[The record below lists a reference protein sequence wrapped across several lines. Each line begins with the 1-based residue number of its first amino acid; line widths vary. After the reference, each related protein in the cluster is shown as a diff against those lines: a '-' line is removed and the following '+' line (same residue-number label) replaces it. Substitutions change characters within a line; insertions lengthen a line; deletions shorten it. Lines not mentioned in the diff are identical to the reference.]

1 MNRSSA
7 FDRLLRPY
15 VPSLLLIA
23 AVLAAYANS
32 FANGFVF
39 DDETFIVRNIF
50 LNSWSSIG
58 RIFTT
63 NLVAGSGNSSVF
75 YRPLQILLYLVIVQT
90 SGLKPFGFHLLNMA
104 LHAANVCLVYAL
116 GKRFGFNPLAV
127 FMAALLWGV
136 HPIHTEAITNMSG
149 TADPLYAFFC
159 LLGIHT
165 LLPDF
170 APAKMGRACLCF
182 ILALASK
189 ESALP
194 FPLLVMSCIFL
205 LDPRRL
211 QPKIYLKTW
220 PLWLIAALYVLV
232 RTLVIGLDTQGIYH
246 GHDEYAR
253 HMLYRFYTFLSTL
266 PLYGSLLVWPHDLHV
281 ERSIPTHMALDDWPV
296 LFGAEMVVAAFAQ
309 IIWGQGRRGLALAWG
324 LLWFAASLVMHSGIL
339 LPINAKFFE
348 HWMYLAS
355 AGLFLG
361 VAESLAQAG
370 KQWRAIT
377 RYAVCIAGLEAALV
391 LAAGTYAQ
399 NRIWSDPITFYENLV
414 EYKEGWAAAENNLGV
429 AYHKNGDFDKA
440 IEHYRAAIALNDSI
454 PDPHYNIARLLPY
467 QKDGMPVQE
476 AIAELERAIA
486 IDPNY
491 FLAYKYL
498 GDIYAMMGD
507 KDKAEAN
514 HAKAEAIKNRNM
526 HNAP

>member
-1 MNRSSA
+1 
-7 FDRLLRPY
+7 
-15 VPSLLLIA
+15 
-23 AVLAAYANS
+23 
-32 FANGFVF
+32 
-39 DDETFIVRNIF
+39 
-50 LNSWSSIG
+50 
-58 RIFTT
+58 
-63 NLVAGSGNSSVF
+63 
-75 YRPLQILLYLVIVQT
+75 
-90 SGLKPFGFHLLNMA
+90 
-104 LHAANVCLVYAL
+104 
-116 GKRFGFNPLAV
+116 
-127 FMAALLWGV
+127 
-136 HPIHTEAITNMSG
+136 
-149 TADPLYAFFC
+149 
-159 LLGIHT
+159 
-165 LLPDF
+165 
-170 APAKMGRACLCF
+170 
-182 ILALASK
+182 
-189 ESALP
+189 
-194 FPLLVMSCIFL
+194 
-205 LDPRRL
+205 
-211 QPKIYLKTW
+211 
-220 PLWLIAALYVLV
+220 
-232 RTLVIGLDTQGIYH
+232 
-246 GHDEYAR
+246 
-253 HMLYRFYTFLSTL
+253 
-266 PLYGSLLVWPHDLHV
+266 
-281 ERSIPTHMALDDWPV
+281 
-296 LFGAEMVVAAFAQ
+296 
-309 IIWGQGRRGLALAWG
+309 
-324 LLWFAASLVMHSGIL
+324 
-339 LPINAKFFE
+339 
-348 HWMYLAS
+348 
-355 AGLFLG
+355 